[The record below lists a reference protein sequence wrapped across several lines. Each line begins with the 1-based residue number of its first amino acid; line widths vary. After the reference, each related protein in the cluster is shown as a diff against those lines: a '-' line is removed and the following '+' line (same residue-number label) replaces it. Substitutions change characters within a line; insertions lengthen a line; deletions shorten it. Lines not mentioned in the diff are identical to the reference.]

1 MSERSY
7 RRLAPLALA
16 LTLLPAAAGAEEAA
30 EESARRFL
38 SRPGREAGSLP
49 FSDAVLAGDTHSVS
63 GMLGLEAETGMPPED
78 PETEVRLILDQLAS
92 RLAAVDMTMADVV
105 SVQVFS
111 PRLDL
116 YEAFNAIYRTYFEE
130 GAFPARAFVGS
141 GPLLRDARFEVMAI
155 AVRR

>member
-1 MSERSY
+1 MTERPI

-16 LTLLPAAAGAEEAA
+16 LALWAAAVGAQESAD
-30 EESARRFL
+30 ESARRFL
-38 SRPGREAGSLP
+38 TRPDREAGSLP
-49 FSDAVLAGDTHSVS
+49 FSDAVLAGDTLYVS
-63 GMLGLEAETGMPPED
+63 GMLGLAAETGMPPAD
-78 PETEVRLILDQLAS
+78 PEAEVRLILDQLAE
-92 RLAAVDMTMADVV
+92 RLAAADMTMADVV

-116 YEAFNAIYRTYFEE
+116 YETFNAIYRTYFAE

-141 GPLLRDARFEVMAI
+141 GPLLRDARFEVMAV

>member
-1 MSERSY
+1 MPAHPL
-7 RRLAPLALA
+7 RRLAPLLVLVALA
-16 LTLLPAAAGAEEAA
+16 GVAGAQNEPEEP
-30 EESARRFL
+30 ARRFL

-49 FSDAVLAGDTHSVS
+49 FSDAVLAGDTLYVS
-63 GMLGLEAETGMPPED
+63 GMLGLDAESGMPAED
-78 PETEVRLILDQLAS
+78 PGEEVRLIFEQLAA
-92 RLAAVDMTMADVV
+92 RLEAVDMTMADVV

-116 YEAFNAIYRTYFEE
+116 YETFNEVYRTYFEE

-141 GPLLRDARFEVMAI
+141 GPLLRGARFEVMAI